1 MIEKRK
7 CVLCGKK
14 FKTYSELDALL
25 SPDEKVMGQLCLKC
39 MEELLNADKHICNR
53 CGQVMEE
60 NDPRYMTKN
69 PITHKIEIVCKD
81 CANPLAV
88 LKQIIQK
95 AAEAL
100 EQEADE

>member
-25 SPDEKVMGQLCLKC
+25 PPDEKVMGQLCLKC

-60 NDPRYMTKN
+60 NDPHYITKN

-95 AAEAL
+95 LA
-100 EQEADE
+100 QEADE